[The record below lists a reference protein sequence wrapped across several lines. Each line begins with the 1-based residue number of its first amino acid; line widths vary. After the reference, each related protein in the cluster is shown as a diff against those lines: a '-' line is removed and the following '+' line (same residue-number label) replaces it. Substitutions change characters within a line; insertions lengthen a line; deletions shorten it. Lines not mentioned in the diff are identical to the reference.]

1 MFGTSV
7 LEYYDYVW
15 SLRDP
20 RVENWPL
27 MNSIVPTLVL
37 SSSYLIISLFIGPLF
52 MRDRKPYEFKN
63 LMQFYNLSQVI
74 ISAFICYEISA
85 TGWFSHYNWLC
96 QPVELESNNLTW
108 RMVRNSY
115 YCYMYLS
122 KYIST
127 NIKKLLYVFRP

>member
-1 MFGTSV
+1 
-7 LEYYDYVW
+7 
-15 SLRDP
+15 
-20 RVENWPL
+20 
-27 MNSIVPTLVL
+27 
-37 SSSYLIISLFIGPLF
+37 

-96 QPVELESNNLTW
+96 QPVELESNDLTW
-108 RMVRNSY
+108 RMVRSSY
-115 YCYMYLS
+115 YCYVYLS